1 MRSLSAPLNQ
11 QPDRKLVIGGA
22 LSHMGGV
29 HSFPSRLNSDGSPD
43 PQFNVSLH
51 VGARRRWRRNS
62 RP

>member
-11 QPDRKLVIGGA
+11 QPDRKLVI
-22 LSHMGGV
+22 GGV